1 MNSLNK
7 NIVSFNSLSDAN
19 EALMSLFNELSKP
32 VSRIVL
38 SGGSTPI
45 SFYEILS
52 DKDIS
57 WSNYQILLSDERKVE
72 VSSLLSNEGTIKTI
86 INHHSFNSSFVSLLD
101 EDAESKLSAI
111 ESYDLCILGMGN
123 DGHIAS
129 IFPNMSNL
137 EEALYGKASLLNLYD
152 GYPDV
157 SRVTMSL
164 NEINKSDQIIL
175 LIKGEK
181 KFNLL
186 MDKRVK
192 NDLLPVD
199 HLFTQMI
206 DKIKVFKII

>member
-19 EALMSLFNELSKP
+19 EALLTLFNELSKP
-32 VSRIVL
+32 ISRIVL

-45 SFYEILS
+45 SFYELLS
-52 DKDIS
+52 DKDVS
-57 WSNYQILLSDERKVE
+57 WSNYQILLSDEREVE
-72 VSSLLSNEGTIKTI
+72 VSSSLSNEGTIKTI
-86 INHHSFNSSFVSLLD
+86 INDHSFNGSFVSLLD
-101 EDAESKLSAI
+101 GNSESKLSAI

-137 EEALYGKASLLNLYD
+137 EEALYSKASLLNLYD

-186 MDKRVK
+186 MDKRAN

>member
-1 MNSLNK
+1 
-7 NIVSFNSLSDAN
+7 
-19 EALMSLFNELSKP
+19 MSLFNELSKP

>member
-1 MNSLNK
+1 M
-7 NIVSFNSLSDAN
+7 
-19 EALMSLFNELSKP
+19 
-32 VSRIVL
+32 
-38 SGGSTPI
+38 
-45 SFYEILS
+45 
-52 DKDIS
+52 
-57 WSNYQILLSDERKVE
+57 
-72 VSSLLSNEGTIKTI
+72 SNEGNIKTI
-86 INHHSFNSSFVSLLD
+86 INDHSFNRSFVSLLD
-101 EDAESKLSAI
+101 EESQSKLSAI

-186 MDKRVK
+186 MDKRVN

>member
-19 EALMSLFNELSKP
+19 EALLTLFNKLPKP
-32 VSRIVL
+32 ISRIVL

-45 SFYEILS
+45 SFYELLS
-52 DKDIS
+52 DKDVS
-57 WSNYQILLSDERKVE
+57 WSNYQILLSDEREVE
-72 VSSLLSNEGTIKTI
+72 VSSSLSNEGTIKTI
-86 INHHSFNSSFVSLLD
+86 INDHSFNGSFISLLD

-137 EEALYGKASLLNLYD
+137 EEALYSKASLLNLYD

>member
-19 EALMSLFNELSKP
+19 EALLTLFNELSKP
-32 VSRIVL
+32 ISRIVL

-45 SFYEILS
+45 SFYELLS
-52 DKDIS
+52 DKDVN
-57 WSNYQILLSDERKVE
+57 WSNYQILLSDEREVE

-86 INHHSFNSSFVSLLD
+86 INDHSFNSSFVSLLD
-101 EDAESKLSAI
+101 EESQSKLSAI

-186 MDKRVK
+186 MEKRVN

>member
-1 MNSLNK
+1 MNSRNK
-7 NIVSFNSLSDAN
+7 NILSFNSLSDAN
-19 EALMSLFNELSKP
+19 DALLELFSELPKP
-32 VSRIVL
+32 ISRILL

-45 SFYEILS
+45 SFYELLS
-52 DKDIS
+52 KKDIN
-57 WSNYQILLSDERKVE
+57 WSNYLISLSDERRVE
-72 VSSLLSNEGTIKTI
+72 VSGSLSNEGTIKRI
-86 INHHSFNSSFVSLLD
+86 IYDHSFNNSFVSLLD
-101 EDAESKLSAI
+101 DDSESKLNSIA
-111 ESYDLCILGMGN
+111 SYDLCILGMGN

-175 LIKGEK
+175 LVKGEK

-186 MDKRVK
+186 MDERA
-192 NDLLPVD
+192 NNNLLPVD

-206 DKIKVFKII
+206 NKIKVFKII

>member
-101 EDAESKLSAI
+101 EDSESKLSAI

-137 EEALYGKASLLNLYD
+137 EEALYSKASLLNLYD

>member
-19 EALMSLFNELSKP
+19 EALLILFNELPKP
-32 VSRIVL
+32 ISRIVL

-45 SFYEILS
+45 SFYELLS
-52 DKDIS
+52 DKDVN
-57 WSNYQILLSDERKVE
+57 WSNYQILLSDEREVE

-86 INHHSFNSSFVSLLD
+86 INDHSFNGSFVSLLD

-137 EEALYGKASLLNLYD
+137 EEALYSKASLLNLYD

-186 MDKRVK
+186 MDKRVN

-199 HLFTQMI
+199 HLFIQMI

>member
-1 MNSLNK
+1 VNSLNK

-19 EALMSLFNELSKP
+19 EALLTLFNELSKP
-32 VSRIVL
+32 ISRIVL

-45 SFYEILS
+45 SFYELLS
-52 DKDIS
+52 DKDVN
-57 WSNYQILLSDERKVE
+57 WSNYQILLSDEREVE

-86 INHHSFNSSFVSLLD
+86 INDHSFNSSFVSLLD
-101 EDAESKLSAI
+101 EESQSKLSAI

-186 MDKRVK
+186 MEKRVN

>member
-186 MDKRVK
+186 MDKRAN